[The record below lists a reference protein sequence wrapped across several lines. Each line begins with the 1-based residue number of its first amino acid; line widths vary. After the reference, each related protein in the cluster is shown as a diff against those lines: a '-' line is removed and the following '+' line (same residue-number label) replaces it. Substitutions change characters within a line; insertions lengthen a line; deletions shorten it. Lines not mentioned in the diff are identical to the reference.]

1 MIDPLSLSSRVQV
14 AALAPVVSMR
24 CLVVPFK
31 QGVGIQSRLRHLRQ
45 RRACASPLQRKIRE
59 HFMDKRLTYYILA
72 GMALGVAVG
81 YAVHVGIPQD
91 NVWFGYLTKTFKLL
105 SDIFL
110 NLIKLLVAPL
120 ILSTIVVGITHMGDS
135 ATLGRIGFRA
145 ISWFIFASF
154 ISIGLGLMM
163 VNIFQPGIGA
173 PIDNVASAAAS
184 IGEVKKLD
192 FWEFI
197 LSIFPKNALEA
208 LATNNILQILVFAL
222 FAGVA
227 LSALG
232 EKGAPLVRGADALAE
247 MMLQITHYVMRYAPI
262 AVFGAL
268 AAVVAKSGL
277 AILGTYLELVT
288 EFYLSLALLWAI
300 LLSMGAI
307 FLGRRI
313 WTLIRYIREP
323 MLIAFSTASSEA
335 ALPKLFEQLDR
346 FGVPRRISGFMLPM
360 GYSFNLD
367 GSMMYMSFA
376 TLFIAQAYGID
387 LPIGTQILILLTLM
401 ISSKGVAAVPRASLV
416 VITGTLAMFDLPVEG
431 VALILAID
439 QFLDMGR
446 TATNVVGNAV
456 ATSVI
461 TKWEGKL
468 EEPDPEFMEHPHA
481 PAHTVHDGARGLD
494 LASDM
499 VKDERS

>member
-1 MIDPLSLSSRVQV
+1 
-14 AALAPVVSMR
+14 
-24 CLVVPFK
+24 
-31 QGVGIQSRLRHLRQ
+31 
-45 RRACASPLQRKIRE
+45 
-59 HFMDKRLTYYILA
+59 MDKRLTLWILA
-72 GMALGVAVG
+72 GMILGVVVG
-81 YAVHVGIPQD
+81 YAVHVSFAPDTMQ
-91 NVWFGYLTKTFKLL
+91 FEYLTKTFKLL

-120 ILSTIVVGITHMGDS
+120 ILSTIVVGIAHMGDS
-135 ATLGRIGFRA
+135 SALGRIGFRA
-145 ISWFIFASF
+145 ITWFIIASF
-154 ISIGLGLMM
+154 ISIGLGLLM
-163 VNIFQPGIGA
+163 VNLFQPGAGA
-173 PIDNVASAAAS
+173 PVDGIANAAAT

-197 LSIFPKNALEA
+197 LSIFPKNAFEA
-208 LATNNILQILVFAL
+208 MATNNILQILVFAL
-222 FAGVA
+222 FAGIA

-232 EKGAPLVRGADALAE
+232 EKGAPLVRGAESLAE
-247 MMLQITHYVMRYAPI
+247 MMLQITHYVMRYAPV

-277 AILGTYLELVT
+277 AILATYLELVT
-288 EFYLSLALLWAI
+288 EFYLSLALLWII
-300 LLSMGAI
+300 LLSIGAI

-346 FGVPRRISGFMLPM
+346 FGVPRRISGFMLPL

-376 TLFIAQAYGID
+376 TIFIAQAYGID

-461 TKWEGKL
+461 TKWEGML
-468 EEPDPEFMEHPHA
+468 EVEEPAYIESPHA
-481 PAHTVHDGARGLD
+481 PAHTVADGKAGLD

-499 VKDERS
+499 VTDERSTKI